1 MLNKILVWG
10 GLALSAILIIE
21 NMVVPNQ
28 AFLFI
33 DRNSTSWMLSFVSTV
48 VWACIWF
55 GWKSMLEDRWTDN
68 SDEDLHF

>member
-33 DRNSTSWMLSFVSTV
+33 DRNSTGWMLSVVSTV
-48 VWACIWF
+48 I
-55 GWKSMLEDRWTDN
+55 
-68 SDEDLHF
+68 

>member
-10 GLALSAILIIE
+10 GLALTAILVIE

-33 DRNSTSWMLSFVSTV
+33 DRNSTSWMLALVSTV
-48 VWACIWF
+48 I
-55 GWKSMLEDRWTDN
+55 
-68 SDEDLHF
+68 

>member
-1 MLNKILVWG
+1 
-10 GLALSAILIIE
+10 
-21 NMVVPNQ
+21 MVVPNQ

-33 DRNSTSWMLSFVSTV
+33 DRNSTGWMLSVVSTV
-48 VWACIWF
+48 IWACIWF